1 MSAQSSDTRLA
12 LLEEA
17 HRRHE
22 RWGEGIE
29 NAVQEIGRAIA
40 SIAETSRQAEMRHAD
55 HQKTVDRVFER
66 FDKVD
71 ARMDMQDKRLQEME
85 VHMPGLKEMRG
96 WIVGAIL
103 AIVVAAGT
111 LGWTAITSAPI
122 HIAPTKS

>member
-1 MSAQSSDTRLA
+1 MQMSSDTRLA

-29 NAVQEIGRAIA
+29 NAVQEIGRSIAI
-40 SIAETSRQAEMRHAD
+40 IAETSRQAEMRHAD

-71 ARMDMQDKRLQEME
+71 ARMDLHDQRMQEMA
-85 VHMPGLKEMRG
+85 VHMPGLKEARR
-96 WIVGAIL
+96 WVIGAIL
-103 AIVVAAGT
+103 TIVMAAAT
-111 LGWTAITSAPI
+111 LGWTVITSQPI
-122 HIAPTKS
+122 HMVPGEQ

>member
-1 MSAQSSDTRLA
+1 MQMSSDTRLA

-17 HRRHE
+17 HKRHE
-22 RWGEGIE
+22 QWGEGIE
-29 NAVQEIGRAIA
+29 RAVQEIGRSIAI
-40 SIAETSRQAEMRHAD
+40 IAETSRQTEMRHAD

-71 ARMDMQDKRLQEME
+71 ARMDIQDKRLQKME
-85 VHMPGLKEMRG
+85 VDMPGLREMRG

>member
-1 MSAQSSDTRLA
+1 MQMSSDTRLA

-29 NAVQEIGRAIA
+29 NAVQEIGRSIAI
-40 SIAETSRQAEMRHAD
+40 IAETSRQAEMRHAD

-71 ARMDMQDKRLQEME
+71 ARMDSHDQRMQEMA
-85 VHMPGLKEMRG
+85 VHMPGLKEARK
-96 WIVGAIL
+96 WVIGAIL
-103 AIVVAAGT
+103 AIVMAAAT
-111 LGWTAITSAPI
+111 LGWTVITSQPI
-122 HIAPTKS
+122 HMAPTKS